1 MLSRTTLFGGGAAL
15 SALALALL
23 QLLGQP
29 LPWPNAV
36 VLVAGLACSALV
48 GVYAVSHGEQPRGAP
63 PSDPPTPPDGAP
75 PADPPAGG

>member
-1 MLSRTTLFGGGAAL
+1 MPSRTTIFGGGAAL

-48 GVYAVSHGEQPRGAP
+48 GVYAVSHGEPRGGPPAP
-63 PSDPPTPPDGAP
+63 PPGGA
-75 PADPPAGG
+75 